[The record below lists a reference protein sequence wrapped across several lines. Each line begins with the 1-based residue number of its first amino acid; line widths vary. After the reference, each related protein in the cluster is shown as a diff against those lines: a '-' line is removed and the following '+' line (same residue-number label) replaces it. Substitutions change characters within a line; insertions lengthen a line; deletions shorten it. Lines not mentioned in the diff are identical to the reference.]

1 MFKKL
6 RRISFTYKLLGL
18 FLLTTFVPMLIVM
31 LYISNVAQD
40 TLEEKTNDYLENIA
54 NVTISKLEDS
64 IEYVEETGFYIAGN
78 QEIKSVLLL
87 EQKGELTQ
95 TERYEYHKD
104 VVTSLTA
111 HGMVKQEINAI
122 YIESVSGMRYN
133 FSKADTYFDFEILG
147 IEEYTSSGEW
157 LSIEDEIFFARSIDT
172 YQEEGQLAI
181 LSIEVEPS
189 VFYGTIQDIDYSG
202 SGEVYLI
209 NRDDQI
215 VVSQDTTQTGEELD
229 VVYKELEKIDNVIYT
244 EVIKDDVLTT
254 VYVSQEISNG
264 WRLLLAIPTEYYVAD
279 VIEMQQ
285 NTMYILL
292 ISSIIIVLVII
303 AISRQVTRP
312 IKQLSKA
319 MEEVGQGNL
328 EVNCVVESRDEVGVL
343 SQSFNQM
350 VKDMNHLIQSEY
362 EQTMMKQDAEMR
374 SLQMQINPHFLYNTL
389 DTINWMARIH
399 ELDDIGDIT
408 SSLGELMRYSL
419 SKRAF
424 VTIGDE
430 IDNLKHYVEI
440 QDVRYGD
447 KMSVQFH
454 VEEEI
459 SHCFIPKLL
468 IQPILEN
475 AIVHGVED
483 KLEESIIEIHI
494 YHEGEELFVIV
505 EDDGVGMDQHAI
517 EMILSDDAESK
528 QGHTSIGVKNVN
540 RRIQM
545 VFGKDYGMQVQS
557 VLGAGTKITLRMK
570 LLSAPVDMSLDYTK

>member
-18 FLLTTFVPMLIVM
+18 FLLTTFVPMLIVT
-31 LYISNVAQD
+31 LYVSNAAQD

-64 IEYVEETGFYIAGN
+64 IEYVEDTGFYIAGN
-78 QEIKSVLLL
+78 QELKSVLLL
-87 EQKGELTQ
+87 EKKGELTQ
-95 TERYEYHKD
+95 TERYEYHKE

-202 SGEVYLI
+202 SGDVYLI

-494 YHEGEELFVIV
+494 YHEDEELFVIV